1 MEHTGLKPGNGCCE
15 PKVEIDYWQ
24 LFQSKGDKLLVL
36 LGKPKKSEI
45 RKIAIR
51 SLLVISGIL
60 SILFFLT
67 STQISMTSR
76 GYTISQLQKQM
87 HQMENVQRM
96 LLVELSSLESS
107 ERIEEIATQMGLYI
121 PEGVEI
127 VYLPQPE
134 PLAQEEDKG
143 MFHKLV
149 ALFFKTKKAE
159 ASVRE

>member
-1 MEHTGLKPGNGCCE
+1 MEHKGCSE

-45 RKIAIR
+45 KKVALRFLII
-51 SLLVISGIL
+51 IITTL

-67 STQISMTSR
+67 STQITMTSK
-76 GYTISQLQKQM
+76 GYTVSQLQKQM

-96 LLVELSSLESS
+96 LLVELSSLEAS
-107 ERIEEIATQMGLYI
+107 ERIEGISTQMGLYI

-134 PLAQEEDKG
+134 SLVQEENKG
-143 MFHKLV
+143 VFHKLV
-149 ALFFKTKKAE
+149 AMFFKTKKAE
-159 ASVRE
+159 ASVISD